1 MEALLFDLDGVLYQ
15 GNRIIDGAVETL
27 QWCERRD
34 IPHLFLTNT
43 SSKPRRALVERLSAM
58 GLSVSAEQIFAPP
71 IAARD
76 YLAAHDATP
85 LALFVREP
93 TREDFEGLE
102 ILDDAAEQGAGSVVI
117 GDIGEAWDFATLNRA
132 FRLLMTEPRP
142 TLIALGMSRYAQGSD
157 GLVLDVAP
165 FIKALE
171 HAADCRAVVMG
182 KPAKEFFDAAM
193 RKLGTSAE
201 QTVMVGDDIRV
212 DIGGAQDAGLAG
224 VLVRTGKFRPH
235 DLEGNVRPDAV
246 LDSVAGLP
254 QWWDNRGS

>member
-235 DLEGNVRPDAV
+235 DLEGNVRPDGV

>member
-102 ILDDAAEQGAGSVVI
+102 ILDESAEQGAGSVVI

-235 DLEGNVRPDAV
+235 DLEGNVRPDGV